1 MPDRKKIQIA
11 EIEQRLLLDG
21 IFHRYQYDFRNY
33 AQTSIKRSLD
43 FAMEAFSCKTIS
55 QLQDRVL
62 HDPTEF
68 TVLLDYLTIQVSA
81 FFRDPRYFL
90 SLRREVIPF
99 LRTYPFLKIWIA
111 GCSTGEEVYSMAIML
126 YEEGLLERSLI
137 YATDINSKALRT
149 AEQGIYDSSRV
160 QEFKNN
166 YHKAGGKH
174 DLSQY
179 YTERYGSIVFNKD
192 LKKNFVFADHSLATD
207 SVFSEMHLVSC
218 RNVLIY
224 FNNDLQNR
232 TIELFLHSLCHRGFL
247 GLGSKESLRFLSQ
260 AGYFE
265 DFVQKD
271 RIYRKKL
278 PY

>member
-1 MPDRKKIQIA
+1 MPDRKKIQIE

-33 AQTSIKRSLD
+33 AQASIKRSLD
-43 FAMEAFSCKTIS
+43 FAMEAFGCKTIS

-62 HDPTEF
+62 RDPTEV

-90 SLRREVIPF
+90 SLRKEVVPF

-111 GCSTGEEVYSMAIML
+111 GCSTGEEVYSTAIML

-160 QEFKNN
+160 QEFKEN

-192 LKKNFVFADHSLATD
+192 LKRNFVFADHSLATD

-224 FNNDLQNR
+224 FNNELQNR
-232 TIELFLHSLCHRGFL
+232 AIELFLHSLCYRGFL
-247 GLGSKESLRFLSQ
+247 GLGSKEALRFLSQ
-260 AGYFE
+260 ADYFE
-265 DFVQKD
+265 EFVQKD

-278 PY
+278 PC